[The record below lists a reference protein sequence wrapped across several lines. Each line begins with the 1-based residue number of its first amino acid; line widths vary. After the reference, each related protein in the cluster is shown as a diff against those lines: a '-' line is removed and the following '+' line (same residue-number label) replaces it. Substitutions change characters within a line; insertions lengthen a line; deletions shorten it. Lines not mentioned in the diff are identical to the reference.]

1 MVSCFNGITES
12 LAKALANIDVCVKGQ
27 VLPGPGKEVLV
38 SHVDQRLINY
48 FSPRNKQCDCVNLDI
63 TTMIA

>member
-1 MVSCFNGITES
+1 MFLFFKE
-12 LAKALANIDVCVKGQ
+12 ALANIDVCVKGQ

-48 FSPRNKQCDCVNLDI
+48 FSPRNKQW
-63 TTMIA
+63 